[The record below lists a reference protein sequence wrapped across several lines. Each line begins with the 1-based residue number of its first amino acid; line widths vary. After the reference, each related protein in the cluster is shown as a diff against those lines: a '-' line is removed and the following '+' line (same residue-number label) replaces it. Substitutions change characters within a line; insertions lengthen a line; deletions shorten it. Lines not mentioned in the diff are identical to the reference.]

1 MSIEVIAAGLIGIS
15 GTLLGVLADHF
26 LNGRRE
32 SQKARLENWNNAV
45 REVYS
50 PLIFDLR
57 LIKDRGTLRELRTL
71 GMTLPKLSKAQTN
84 EQLTIFTTFI
94 LRAMS
99 QNQSTLLRETLRK
112 NSGLIRPQNLWD
124 DLFFFYHTLNFL
136 EDSLSMFSTGLV
148 GNNPDMFMAE
158 IQSFIRI
165 GAKLDESTEHFV
177 DGMTQLALLDK
188 PPTALNYSTFFTE
201 DVRKAHASELVN
213 ARTFM
218 IKGKLENADKS
229 KQK

>member
-26 LNGRRE
+26 LNDRRE
-32 SQKARLENWNNAV
+32 NRKARLDNWNKAV
-45 REVYS
+45 HEVYS

-71 GMTLPKLSKAQTN
+71 GKTLPKLSKAQTN

-94 LRAMS
+94 LRARN
-99 QNQSTLLRETLRK
+99 QNQSSLLRETLRK

-124 DLFFFYHTLNFL
+124 DLFFFYHTLDFL

-165 GAKLDESTEHFV
+165 GAKLDESTEYFV

-188 PPTALNYSTFFTE
+188 PPTALNYATFFTE
-201 DVRKAHASELVN
+201 EVRKAHAGELVN
-213 ARTFM
+213 ARTFV
-218 IKGKLENADKS
+218 IKDRLDAAEKNK
-229 KQK
+229 